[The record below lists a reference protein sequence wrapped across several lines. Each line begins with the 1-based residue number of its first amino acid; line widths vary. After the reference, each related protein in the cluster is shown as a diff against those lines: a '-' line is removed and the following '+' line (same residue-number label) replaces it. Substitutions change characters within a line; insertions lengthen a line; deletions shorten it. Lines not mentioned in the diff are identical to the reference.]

1 MRALFEHRSGRII
14 ALGRLILATVFMTA
28 LVLDPGQPT
37 NASAWGYAPI
47 AIYLAASVGLMAIA
61 MRSWWWDHRLAW
73 PVLGFDILAFL
84 AAVFVTEGVNSD
96 FTSPFLA
103 FFAFVMLTATI
114 RWDWRVTAA
123 AGLLVTVLYLLLG
136 IGISLAN
143 AEFDVFR
150 LARRFA
156 YMLLLLLILVWFGL
170 QRREQHIERFRDAP
184 DPAAGLLPPLE
195 GALAFAMDQCD
206 ASAGVLAWSDSEE
219 PGIEVRTMAIR
230 SPGDSLDPSVLS
242 TDRALGDKVRMF
254 SADRCRS
261 LRASTRGRPIASSQQ
276 LKEPLADRLG
286 IGEALALPFT
296 GGAGRGE
303 IIVTGISGMCADHVM
318 IGQLVAREVQ
328 AAFDRHSAMVLTHET
343 ALARSRDALARDL
356 HDNVAQSL
364 AGAALRLEGLRNSIR
379 AGHDPDTEILQLKEA
394 LRAEQKEVRGMIDRL
409 RFSEQVPRRINLPA
423 SLTRLVT
430 ELSVNWGVAID
441 FEPECAIELP
451 ATLAYEVSNLVRE
464 AVANAVRHGRAES
477 IKVGLRRETD
487 WITIAINDN
496 GSGFSAGTGAEAPRS
511 IRERVARHGG
521 TFAVQTGSSGTQL
534 KIGLPMGEAA

>member
-14 ALGRLILATVFMTA
+14 ALGRLILAAVFMLA
-28 LVLDPGQPT
+28 LWLDPGQPMHG
-37 NASAWGYAPI
+37 SGWGYAPI
-47 AIYLAASVGLMAIA
+47 GIYLATSMGLMALA
-61 MRSWWWDHRLAW
+61 MKSWWWDHRLAW
-73 PVLGFDILAFL
+73 PVLAFDIFAFL
-84 AAVFVTEGVNSD
+84 AAVFVTESVNSD

-103 FFAFVMLTATI
+103 FFSFVMLTATI

-123 AGLLVTVLYLLLG
+123 AGLLVTTLYLLVG
-136 IGISLAN
+136 VGISLA
-143 AEFDVFR
+143 AADFDVFR
-150 LARRFA
+150 LGRRFA

-170 QRREQHIERFRDAP
+170 QRREQHIERFSDAH
-184 DPAAGLLPPLE
+184 DPSAGLLPPLE
-195 GALAFAMDQCD
+195 GALAFAMEQCG
-206 ASAGVLAWSDSEE
+206 ASAGALAWSDSEE

-242 TDRALGDKVRMF
+242 SDRAFGDKVRMF
-254 SADRCRS
+254 STDRCRS
-261 LRASTRGRPIASSQQ
+261 LRASSRGRPIASGQE

-328 AAFDRHSAMVLTHET
+328 AAFDRHAAMVLTHET
-343 ALARSRDALARDL
+343 ALARSRNALARDL

-364 AGAALRLEGLRNSIR
+364 AGAALRLEGLRKSIR
-379 AGHDPDTEILQLKEA
+379 AGHDPDSEILQLKEA

-409 RFSEQVPRRINLPA
+409 RFSEQVVPVINLPA
-423 SLTRLVT
+423 SITRLVT
-430 ELSVNWGVAID
+430 ELSANWGVTID
-441 FEPECAIELP
+441 FEPEDAIELP

-464 AVANAVRHGRAES
+464 AVANAVRHGSAGA

-496 GSGFSAGTGAEAPRS
+496 GSGFSTGTGAEAPRS

-521 TFAVQTGSSGTQL
+521 TFAVQTGTSGTQL

>member
-1 MRALFEHRSGRII
+1 MKSLFEHRSGRII
-14 ALGRLILATVFMTA
+14 ALGRLILASVFLIA
-28 LVLDPGQPT
+28 LWADPGQPT
-37 NASAWGYAPI
+37 RGSAWGYVPI
-47 AIYLAASVGLMAIA
+47 ATYLLFSIILMVIA
-61 MRSWWWDHRLAW
+61 MKSWWWDHRLAW
-73 PVLGFDILAFL
+73 PVLGLDILAFL
-84 AAVFVTEGVNSD
+84 AAVFVTESVNSD

-103 FFAFVMLTATI
+103 FFSFVMLTATI

-123 AGLLVTVLYLLLG
+123 AGLLVTMLYLLVG
-136 IGISLAN
+136 FGISLA
-143 AEFDVFR
+143 AADFDVFR
-150 LARRFA
+150 LGRRFA

-170 QRREQHIERFRDAP
+170 QRREQHIERFSDAP
-184 DPAAGLLPPLE
+184 DPSAGLLPPLE
-195 GALAFAMDQCD
+195 GALAFAIEQCG
-206 ASAGVLAWSDSEE
+206 ASAGALAWSDSEE
-219 PGIEVRTMAIR
+219 PGIELRTMAIR
-230 SPGDSLDPSVLS
+230 SPGGSLDPSVLNS
-242 TDRALGDKVRMF
+242 DRALGDKVRMF
-254 SADRCRS
+254 SADRCRRLS
-261 LRASTRGRPIASSQQ
+261 ASSRGRPIASGQE

-303 IIVTGISGMCADHVM
+303 IIISGIAGMCADHVM

-328 AAFDRHSAMVLTHET
+328 AAFDRHAAMVLTHET

-364 AGAALRLEGLRNSIR
+364 AGAALRLEGLRKSIR
-379 AGHDPDTEILQLKEA
+379 AGNDPDAEILQLKEA

-409 RFSEQVPRRINLPA
+409 RFSEQVIPVINLPA
-423 SLTRLVT
+423 SITRLVT
-430 ELSVNWGVAID
+430 ELSVNWGVTID
-441 FEPECAIELP
+441 FEPEGAIELP

-464 AVANAVRHGRAES
+464 AVANAVRHGSAQA

-496 GSGFSAGTGAEAPRS
+496 GSGFSTGTGAEAPRS

-521 TFAVQTGSSGTQL
+521 TFAVQTGTSGTQL